1 MASSSQ
7 NSKTPLGKLRWYQP
21 SPGRLLF
28 LLLPVEAIL
37 ILLNWLQGTSKGWAV
52 LLAIA
57 ILAIAMLSLL
67 VWFLLAVSCRQ
78 RFQFSIRSL
87 LVLTVA
93 VAIPC
98 SWLAVEMK
106 RAKDQRAAI
115 EAILELKG
123 QVLLGDLRFGKDMEL
138 MVRDTAPRGPAWLV
152 ALLGPDFFEDIVS
165 VDFTNLP
172 IADASLESVTG
183 LAQLRHLSLY
193 NTNVTDVGLQHLN
206 GLTQLHKLELVNTR
220 ITDSGLV
227 NLKGLT
233 RLQYLLLNDT
243 QVTDAG
249 LAHLEGLT
257 QLDTLMLDNTEV
269 TDVGLQH
276 LKGLAKLQYLLLNGT
291 KVTDAGVAE
300 LQKALPNCKII
311 R

>member
-1 MASSSQ
+1 MSADQ
-7 NSKTPLGKLRWYQP
+7 PATPKRRLRWYQP

-37 ILLNWLQGTSKGWAV
+37 LLLNWLQWTPKGWAV
-52 LLAIA
+52 LIALGVVLAT
-57 ILAIAMLSLL
+57 LA
-67 VWFLLAVSCRQ
+67 FLLLWLGIALLRRW

-106 RAKDQRAAI
+106 RARDQREAI
-115 EAILELKG
+115 EAVLGLEG
-123 QVLLGDLRFGKDMEL
+123 RVLLGNLRFGKEMEL
-138 MVRDTAPRGPAWLV
+138 MVRDTAPRRPVWLV
-152 ALLGPDFFEDIVS
+152 NLLGPDFFEDVAS

-172 IADASLESVTG
+172 ISDADLESIKG
-183 LAQLRHLSLY
+183 LTQLRHLSLY
-193 NTNVTDVGLQHLN
+193 NTKVTDVGLQHLN
-206 GLTQLHKLELVNTR
+206 GLTRLQKLELVNTR
-220 ITDSGLV
+220 ITDAGLV
-227 NLKGLT
+227 NLKRLT
-233 RLQYLLLNDT
+233 RLQYLFLNDT

-249 LAHLEGLT
+249 LEHLQGLT
-257 QLDTLMLDNTEV
+257 QLDTLMLDNTKV
-269 TDVGLQH
+269 TDVGLDR
-276 LKGLAKLQYLLLNGT
+276 LKGLTKLQHLLLNHT
-291 KVTDAGVAE
+291 QVTDAGVAE